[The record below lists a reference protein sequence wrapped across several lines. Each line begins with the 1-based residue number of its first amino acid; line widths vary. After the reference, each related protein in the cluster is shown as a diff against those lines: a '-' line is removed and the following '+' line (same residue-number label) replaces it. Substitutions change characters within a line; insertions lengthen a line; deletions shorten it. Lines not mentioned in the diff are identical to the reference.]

1 MAKTPKVPFNCLLPA
16 GTVKAI
22 RDQAEADK
30 CSQADVVHRAIALLC
45 FGEEIV
51 GQAIAPRLAYSSE
64 LAAIKKQVTPQG
76 GFTSELDATANPAG
90 STQGKATT
98 ETWRTERPP
107 LLKPK
112 DKTR

>member
-1 MAKTPKVPFNCLLPA
+1 MAKSPKVPFNCLLPA

-45 FGEEIV
+45 FGEEIA
-51 GQAIAPRLAYSSE
+51 GQAIAPRLAYSQE
-64 LAAIKKQVTPQG
+64 LAAIKKQVTPRQENRVPPIG
-76 GFTSELDATANPAG
+76 AVSRDEFKRSI
-90 STQGKATT
+90 
-98 ETWRTERPP
+98 RP
-107 LLKPK
+107 KG